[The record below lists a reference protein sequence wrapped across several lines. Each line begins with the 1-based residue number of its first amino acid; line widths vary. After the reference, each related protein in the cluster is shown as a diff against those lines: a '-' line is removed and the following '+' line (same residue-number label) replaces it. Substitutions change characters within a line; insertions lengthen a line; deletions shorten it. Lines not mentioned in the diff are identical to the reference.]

1 MRATGPGVDF
11 ERVVADHSTC
21 PHMAI
26 LLDTVDDVAP
36 ALASFYGLGLR
47 RGGWLFHR
55 SIPGRAGEDRRAL
68 TASGLEVAALEEE
81 GRLEVNEMPITDP
94 PETWADPW
102 LPVIDERLRDGYAA
116 VWWSRFPIGP
126 AEDHFRAALRY
137 DRYWDAAMAGR
148 KAVSLCVYIVG
159 DLPASVREE
168 RIAELRAMH
177 DATFSAPHDGE
188 TSVTP
193 RM

>member
-1 MRATGPGVDF
+1 VDF
-11 ERVVADHSTC
+11 EQPLAEHSAC

-55 SIPGRAGEDRRAL
+55 SVPGGAAEDRRAM
-68 TASGLEVAALEEE
+68 TAHGLDVAGLEES
-81 GRLEVNEMPITDP
+81 GRMEVNEVPITDP

-102 LPVIDERLRDGYAA
+102 LPVIDRRLEDGFEA

-126 AEDHFRAALRY
+126 DEELFKVALRY
-137 DRYWDAAMAGR
+137 DRHWDAAMAGR
-148 KAVSLCVYIVG
+148 KAVSLCVYVVG
-159 DLPASVREE
+159 DLPAAAREE
-168 RIAELRAMH
+168 RIGELRAVH
-177 DATFSAPHDGE
+177 DATLVAPRGGE
-188 TSVTP
+188 MSVIRRT
-193 RM
+193 